1 MASKITI
8 NLHDIMLK
16 EIKAPNYNS
25 VVILQGVINNHGQK

>member
-1 MASKITI
+1 MASKITV
-8 NLHDIMLK
+8 NLHDMLK